1 MEPCSA
7 ASVEQP
13 KAIIREGSISVSSG
27 GGPPVRDFS
36 DATFSPEVIEA
47 MTTALEQA
55 VATLPEPVSAAHVNL
70 LAESI
75 LRSAKSGERDIA
87 VLQRLALIEL
97 QISPR

>member
-1 MEPCSA
+1 
-7 ASVEQP
+7 
-13 KAIIREGSISVSSG
+13 
-27 GGPPVRDFS
+27 
-36 DATFSPEVIEA
+36 